1 MGEDRRHV
9 WVSRN
14 NVKYFSALQLT
25 EAFKGFLHMGWVTVL
40 TMRDSGCDLSIL

>member
-14 NVKYFSALQLT
+14 NMKYFSALQLT
-25 EAFKGFLHMGWVTVL
+25 EAFKGFLTHGL
-40 TMRDSGCDLSIL
+40 GHCSDCEGL